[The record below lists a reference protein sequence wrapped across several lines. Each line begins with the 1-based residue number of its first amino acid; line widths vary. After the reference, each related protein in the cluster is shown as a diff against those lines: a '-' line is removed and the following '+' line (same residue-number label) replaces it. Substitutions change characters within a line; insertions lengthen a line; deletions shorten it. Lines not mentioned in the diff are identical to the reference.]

1 MLPSGL
7 IRVAAGTSAAVARI
21 MSLIDALI
29 EKQPD
34 SRLLANVTRT
44 EVRKLEATIQ
54 APHLLADRLG
64 HSNSDFPLADHQREV
79 LAHLARA
86 DAGDILA
93 VNGPPGTGKTT
104 LLLSAIAGA
113 WIKSALE
120 GGDPALIV
128 AASTNNQAVTN
139 IIDAFGK
146 DFGRGEGPFAGRW
159 LPAIRSFGVFLAS
172 FTKEAEA
179 SKKYQTE
186 TFFADIENS
195 DYLAKASVAYLRA
208 GHVAFPALKQP
219 TVSMIVDALRQLI
232 QAGNSRLLQADDVHQ
247 RLASARSE
255 VEKKLGANPE
265 LVVQA
270 RLAAK
275 IESEAITT
283 RTNEM
288 LRKWEGWLAQES
300 LLVSLFSFLPP
311 IARKRTLRARLLLR
325 ELGVDEVV
333 INGARIEHIDADLR
347 AFVRSNTSKSQEAM
361 ASYTE
366 ADVALKE
373 LRKQEIAWQELY
385 ASLGGKVGV
394 VPDIIE
400 FDRVADRKLRFPLF
414 LLATHYWEG
423 RWLLE
428 MEKTL
433 PVLQRIRKDKK
444 GENDRDIVLSM
455 WRRRMMLTPCAV
467 STFATLPGKMTCRDN
482 ITGNFQTNYLF
493 NNIDLLIVDE
503 AGQALPEVAGP
514 SFALAKKAMVIGDTQ
529 QIEPITSLPSSVD
542 VGNLVATGLLSSPDD
557 FATLRRFDAV
567 GIRSKT
573 GSAMRLAQSASR
585 FHPYQSLERG
595 LYLFEHRRCYDDIIR
610 YCNELCY
617 KGTLQPKRGT
627 VVGAA
632 MRPMAYLHVDG
643 IAQEAGGSRFNV
655 LEARTI
661 AAWLAAN
668 AADLGQRYGKPIEK
682 TVGIITPFRRQV
694 SEIRRAC
701 EEIGINVGK
710 EDGIT
715 IGTVHA
721 LQGAERQV
729 VIFSPVYSKHADGGF
744 IDLSP
749 SMLNVAVSRAKDSF
763 VVFGDMDNFAGA
775 AAGTPRGLLA
785 RFLFDSQ
792 QNELAFEA
800 QVRADLSPNS
810 ASIEVLRDAADHDAF
825 MLKALADAKRNLT
838 IVSPW
843 INIATMEQ
851 VGFLPAIRRAR
862 ERSVQVEIFADPIL
876 TRGAANRDTFAEAGD
891 LLSAQGV
898 SLQGVEQLH
907 SKLVWADENLLAVG
921 SFNWCSAHRSGEYAR
936 HETSIVYKGAHL
948 ETEISILKNS
958 LRSRIAR

>member
-1 MLPSGL
+1 MKANLSVLKYWRAAIADSTSGDACLTKRAMEEFKVVSFEEGKTGCVDDKTVKILFANTPSTVQQISVSYRPLHMRRRFSNAVQRGDGLPLEVAPIISEALLTRKGQIIPGATRIARDILDPLLLGAFSVGGVENLDHFLTEHPFETDPEDPKLWEKYRAYCSKLMGDVAHNWPENDPGYQMLPSGL
-7 IRVAAGTSAAVARI
+7 IRVATGTSAAVARI
-21 MSLIDALI
+21 LSLIDALI

-159 LPAIRSFGVFLAS
+159 LPDIRSFGVFLAS

-195 DYLAKASVAYLRA
+195 DYLAKASVAYIRA

-373 LRKQEIAWQELY
+373 LRKQEIAWD
-385 ASLGGKVGV
+385 ASAETWHG
-394 VPDIIE
+394 
-400 FDRVADRKLRFPLF
+400 
-414 LLATHYWEG
+414 
-423 RWLLE
+423 
-428 MEKTL
+428 
-433 PVLQRIRKDKK
+433 
-444 GENDRDIVLSM
+444 
-455 WRRRMMLTPCAV
+455 RRRRHATYGLSPC
-467 STFATLPGKMTCRDN
+467 G
-482 ITGNFQTNYLF
+482 
-493 NNIDLLIVDE
+493 
-503 AGQALPEVAGP
+503 
-514 SFALAKKAMVIGDTQ
+514 
-529 QIEPITSLPSSVD
+529 
-542 VGNLVATGLLSSPDD
+542 
-557 FATLRRFDAV
+557 
-567 GIRSKT
+567 
-573 GSAMRLAQSASR
+573 
-585 FHPYQSLERG
+585 
-595 LYLFEHRRCYDDIIR
+595 R
-610 YCNELCY
+610 YC
-617 KGTLQPKRGT
+617 P
-627 VVGAA
+627 
-632 MRPMAYLHVDG
+632 
-643 IAQEAGGSRFNV
+643 GG
-655 LEARTI
+655 
-661 AAWLAAN
+661 
-668 AADLGQRYGKPIEK
+668 
-682 TVGIITPFRRQV
+682 RRQ
-694 SEIRRAC
+694 
-701 EEIGINVGK
+701 
-710 EDGIT
+710 
-715 IGTVHA
+715 
-721 LQGAERQV
+721 QV
-729 VIFSPVYSKHADGGF
+729 
-744 IDLSP
+744 
-749 SMLNVAVSRAKDSF
+749 
-763 VVFGDMDNFAGA
+763 
-775 AAGTPRGLLA
+775 
-785 RFLFDSQ
+785 Q
-792 QNELAFEA
+792 
-800 QVRADLSPNS
+800 
-810 ASIEVLRDAADHDAF
+810 
-825 MLKALADAKRNLT
+825 
-838 IVSPW
+838 
-843 INIATMEQ
+843 
-851 VGFLPAIRRAR
+851 
-862 ERSVQVEIFADPIL
+862 RS
-876 TRGAANRDTFAEAGD
+876 
-891 LLSAQGV
+891 
-898 SLQGVEQLH
+898 
-907 SKLVWADENLLAVG
+907 
-921 SFNWCSAHRSGEYAR
+921 
-936 HETSIVYKGAHL
+936 
-948 ETEISILKNS
+948 
-958 LRSRIAR
+958 